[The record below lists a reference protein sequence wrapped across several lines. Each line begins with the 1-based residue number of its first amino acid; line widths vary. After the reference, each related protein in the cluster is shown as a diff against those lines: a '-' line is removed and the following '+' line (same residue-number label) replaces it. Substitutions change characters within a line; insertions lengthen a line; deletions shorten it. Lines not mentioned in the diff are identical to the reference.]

1 MAETK
6 LLRMEGIS
14 KTFHQVRALDNV
26 RFDLNAGEILALMGE
41 NGAGKSTLM
50 KILSGSIQAD
60 AGTIFL
66 EDKPVSVGSPA
77 AAKRHGI
84 GVIYQELMLAPDLTV
99 AENIFMGR
107 EPARGIIFDW
117 KKINKAAGDLLEG
130 LDIHIDPR
138 TPVENLTVAQRQLVE
153 IAKALSQ
160 NPRILIM
167 DEPTSA
173 LPESEVDELLK
184 RVLRLRDSGIGIIYI
199 SHKMDEIKRIA
210 DRATVLR
217 DGAYIGTLSGSEI
230 EIDRIIEMM
239 VGRTTTLD
247 FHRESAASGRE
258 VALEARNLTN
268 GFITDISFKL
278 YKQEIVGFAGLMG
291 SGRSEVMRAI
301 FGIDPLESGEV
312 LIGGKRCGPDHPS
325 RMIRTG
331 IGFAPEDRKDQALFL
346 DMPVD
351 DNISIARLYRNK
363 NGIRKKQQE
372 KTMARDYV
380 KKLNISTPGIHQAVK
395 RLSGG
400 NQQKVVISRWLA
412 NSPDILILDE
422 PTRGIDVGAK
432 AEIYEILSK
441 LVKTG
446 VSVIVVS
453 SEMPELLA
461 VADRIIVMHE
471 GRIAGELPVQEADQ
485 NKIMA
490 LATGQN
496 MANSSAGRKSAGI

>member
-26 RFDLNAGEILALMGE
+26 RFDLKAGEIVALMGE

-50 KILSGSIQAD
+50 KILSGSVQAD
-60 AGTIFL
+60 TGTIFL
-66 EDKPVSVGSPA
+66 EDKPVFIGSPA

-84 GVIYQELMLAPDLTV
+84 GVIHQELMLAPDLTV

-107 EPARGIIFDW
+107 EPMRGIIFDW
-117 KKINKAAGDLLEG
+117 KRLNGNTGTLLEG
-130 LDIHIDPR
+130 LEITLDPR
-138 TPVENLTVAQRQLVE
+138 TPVRNLTVAQRQLVE
-153 IAKALSQ
+153 IAKVISQ

-184 RVLRLRDSGIGIIYI
+184 RVLRLRETGIGIIYI

-210 DRATVLR
+210 DRAVVLR
-217 DGAYIGTLSGSEI
+217 DGAYIGALSGSEI

-239 VGRTTTLD
+239 VGRTATLD
-247 FHRESAASGRE
+247 FHRDRSTAGGE

-268 GFITDISFKL
+268 KFIKNISFKL
-278 YKQEIVGFAGLMG
+278 HRQEIVGFAGLMG

-312 LIGGKRCGPDHPS
+312 LIEGKRCGAEHPS
-325 RMIRTG
+325 GMIRLG
-331 IGFAPEDRKDQALFL
+331 MGFAPEDRKEQALFL

-351 DNISIARLYRNK
+351 VNISAARLYRNK
-363 NGIRKKQQE
+363 GGIRKKKQE
-372 KTMARDYV
+372 KTLAREYV
-380 KKLNISTPGIHQAVK
+380 EKLNISTPGIHQVVK

-412 NSPDILILDE
+412 NSPEILILDE

-432 AEIYEILSK
+432 AEIYEILSR
-441 LVKTG
+441 LSESG
-446 VSVIVVS
+446 VSIIVVS
-453 SEMPELLA
+453 SEMQELLA

-471 GRIAGELPVQEADQ
+471 GRIAGELPVEEADQ

-490 LATGQN
+490 LATGQKITKRSP
-496 MANSSAGRKSAGI
+496 A